1 MHLYV
6 WIYLIEKLN
15 VLHLIAKIPYKKSE
29 TKQVH
34 ILVHYYYDRA
44 RCYTNESERER
55 EILISDNS
63 SWTSQ
68 HIFRVKVKLKFQFW
82 FDRSTNNSKPMILL
96 SKNGDSYQCDI
107 EYS

>member
-82 FDRSTNNSKPMILL
+82 FDRSTNNSKPMILV
-96 SKNGDSYQCDI
+96 SKMVIHINVTF